1 MKQIFLTSKSISRT
15 ILASAL
21 AVMMFTVSCQKEAC
35 GPNTQNSSNA
45 DITAKT
51 KRMQDLSKKALR
63 DFTVSLAN
71 GSTTT
76 TNGTGSSTWSSG
88 ISVTTYSTP
97 SSNVYV
103 WSDPSE
109 GVTFTLTESTGGS
122 GIGQLSVNGN
132 SFDYNYVLSIRADG
146 GDATWDGFFNGR
158 DLRGVVAI
166 DGDLN
171 DTDFTLHSI
180 AFFLVGTN
188 GGSGTYEFMD
198 WESSGI
204 GNGDAIGEVIDLSNV
219 TGSGATLSGLG
230 DAGTIYFTSGGHIA
244 VSDNSFDMTSDS
256 KVKDIATGV
265 EHSIEGSIMFE

>member
-1 MKQIFLTSKSISRT
+1 MKQIFLTSKIISRT

-35 GPNTQNSSNA
+35 GPNTKTSPSA
-45 DITAKT
+45 DVTAKT

-71 GSTTT
+71 GSTTN
-76 TNGTGSSTWSSG
+76 TNGSGSSTWSSG
-88 ISVTTYSTP
+88 VSMTTYSTP

-122 GIGQLSVNGN
+122 GIGQLSVNG
-132 SFDYNYVLSIRADG
+132 SDFDYNYVLSIRSDG
-146 GDATWDGFFNGR
+146 DPTWNGFLNGPN
-158 DLRGVVAI
+158 LRGVVAI
-166 DGDLN
+166 QGEIDG
-171 DTDFTLHSI
+171 TDFSLHSI

-198 WESSGI
+198 WETTGI
-204 GNGDAIGEVIDLSNV
+204 GSGTAIGEVIDLTNV
-219 TGSGATLSGLG
+219 TGNGATLSGLG
-230 DAGTIYFTSGGHIA
+230 DAGTIYFTSGGHID

-256 KVKDIATGV
+256 KVKDIANGT
-265 EHSIEGSIMFE
+265 EYPISGSIMFE

>member
-1 MKQIFLTSKSISRT
+1 MKQIFLTSKIISRT

-35 GPNTQNSSNA
+35 GPNTQKSPNA
-45 DITAKT
+45 DVTAKT

-71 GSTTT
+71 GSTTN
-76 TNGTGSSTWSSG
+76 TNGSGNTTWSSG
-88 ISVTTYSTP
+88 VSVTTYSTP
-97 SSNVYV
+97 STNVYV
-103 WSDPSE
+103 WSDASE

-122 GIGQLSVNGN
+122 GIGQLSVNG
-132 SFDYNYVLSIRADG
+132 SDFDYNYVLSIRSDG
-146 GDATWDGFFNGR
+146 DPTWNSFLNGP

-166 DGDLN
+166 QGEIDG
-171 DTDFTLHSI
+171 TDFTLHSI

-198 WESSGI
+198 WETTGI
-204 GNGDAIGEVIDLSNV
+204 GGGTAIGEVIDLTNV
-219 TGSGATLSGLG
+219 TGNGATLSGLG
-230 DAGTIYFTSGGHIA
+230 NAGTIYYTSGGHID

-256 KVKDIATGV
+256 KVKDIADGT
-265 EHSIEGSIMFE
+265 EYSLSGSIMFE